1 MKYGL
6 AVFLFV
12 ALPCFAQTTTS
23 GTAETSG
30 PCSPAVSGSKNIFT
44 IKCGIDEKQGR
55 EMLKILNE
63 ILRNQID
70 PNAVMTKLDE
80 IQKGI
85 RQLTD
90 REWAELSKAQIQSLC
105 TALGAPPAQKVQ
117 IIVANEDE
125 NRLLLANQLVGGFR
139 CAKWDADVATVMELR
154 SPNSPIP
161 SGILV
166 SVREE
171 TPPVDTVANALIAVF
186 GRDAVRGLL
195 NKDVQPGIIEV
206 RIYYKPK

>member
-6 AVFLFV
+6 AFFLLV

-30 PCSPAVSGSKNIFT
+30 PCSPAVSGSKNTFT

-90 REWAELSKAQIQSLC
+90 R
-105 TALGAPPAQKVQ
+105 
-117 IIVANEDE
+117 
-125 NRLLLANQLVGGFR
+125 
-139 CAKWDADVATVMELR
+139 
-154 SPNSPIP
+154 
-161 SGILV
+161 
-166 SVREE
+166 
-171 TPPVDTVANALIAVF
+171 
-186 GRDAVRGLL
+186 
-195 NKDVQPGIIEV
+195 
-206 RIYYKPK
+206 